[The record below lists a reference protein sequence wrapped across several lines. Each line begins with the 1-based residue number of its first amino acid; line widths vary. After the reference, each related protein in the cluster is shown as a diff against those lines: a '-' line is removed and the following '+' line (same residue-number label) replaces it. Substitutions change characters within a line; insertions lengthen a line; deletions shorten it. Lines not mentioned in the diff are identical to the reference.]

1 MIVSPCILIAPEQE
15 RKGFGKKVWE
25 LLVNDVPS
33 QLGIRKVTAGTLEV
47 NTVIIN
53 LFEICNIEFE
63 ARLVGEGISN

>member
-1 MIVSPCILIAPEQE
+1 MV
-15 RKGFGKKVWE
+15 RKFGNFI
-25 LLVNDVPS
+25 VNDVPS

-47 NTVIIN
+47 NTVMIN

>member
-1 MIVSPCILIAPEQE
+1 MHLS
-15 RKGFGKKVWE
+15 RKGKALVRKFGNFI
-25 LLVNDVPS
+25 VNDVPS

-47 NTVIIN
+47 NTVMIN